1 MRLSLAI
8 ATVLLVASFASARCG
23 NLQALDNNFSLAIG
37 SQPASADAP
46 LRLFVEEW
54 QSYIPPFGCDFAAAA
69 EFDYPSKGISISVL
83 PVPSGECPALHC
95 LDVYCPPD
103 SEGVR
108 SSSCFIAQG
117 QGAANI
123 TYLVNA
129 TADGATPG
137 TYTGSIVW
145 RDESADTLEKIT
157 RTKFAITVTGAP
169 ATPTPEPTAKANAT
183 ASAAAAPTATAKPPA
198 AAPLLPI
205 SGPRLPSLTVEQII
219 IAIAAG
225 AAFLLIMLWQSRHQ
239 SEEY

>member
-1 MRLSLAI
+1 LAI
-8 ATVLLVASFASARCG
+8 AVILIVASLAWARCG

-37 SQPASADAP
+37 SQPASADSQA
-46 LRLFVEEW
+46 RLFVEEW

-69 EFDYPSKGISISVL
+69 EFDYPSKGISVTVV
-83 PVPSGECPALHC
+83 PVPSGGCPALHC
-95 LDVYCPPD
+95 LDVYCPPGAGG
-103 SEGVR
+103 ER

-123 TYLVNA
+123 AYLVNA
-129 TADGATPG
+129 TAENATPG

-183 ASAAAAPTATAKPPA
+183 ASAAAPTATPKPPA

-205 SGPRLPSLTVEQII
+205 SGPRVPSLTVEQII

-225 AAFLLIMLWQSRHQ
+225 VAFLLIMLWQSRHQ